1 MQAQKTL
8 LFVYNTDSGV
18 LQSFKD
24 FSSGKAASSG
34 GADTCNLSA
43 ITHSPVGIKKEWK
56 RFCKDMEI
64 PSRSLDRN
72 EYSAEFGSRHPQAS
86 FPVVLVQKG
95 TELGVFIST
104 EDLNRCRDLND
115 LIALMKSRLLFE

>member
-18 LQSFKD
+18 LQSFKN
-24 FSSGKAASSG
+24 FSSGKASSSG

-56 RFCKDMEI
+56 RFCKDLEN

-72 EYSAEFGSRHPQAS
+72 EYSAEFGSRHPQSS
-86 FPVVLVQKG
+86 FPVVLIQKG
-95 TELGVFIST
+95 TEIENFIST
-104 EDLNRCRDLND
+104 EELNRCRALED
-115 LIALMKSRLLFE
+115 LIVLVKQRLLFE